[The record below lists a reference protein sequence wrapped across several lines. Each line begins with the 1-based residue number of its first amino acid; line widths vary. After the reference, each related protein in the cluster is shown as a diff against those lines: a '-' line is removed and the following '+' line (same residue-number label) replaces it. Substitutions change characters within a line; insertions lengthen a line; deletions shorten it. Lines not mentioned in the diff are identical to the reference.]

1 MPYVSD
7 HYILQLHI
15 RMHNLQLMQVIES
28 IEQLPHHLQHFLL
41 FEQSESLLETEEGI
55 LGILHHEVDMRL
67 AGVEVVE
74 FYDVLVLGQREDLYL
89 PCEVVFDLVAVGD
102 CYGFLG

>member
-15 RMHNLQLMQVIES
+15 RMHDPQLMQVIEA

-41 FEQSESLLETEEGI
+41 FEHCESLLETEEGI
-55 LGILHHEVDMRL
+55 LGILHYEVDMRL
-67 AGVEVVE
+67 AGVEVV
-74 FYDVLVLGQREDLYL
+74 
-89 PCEVVFDLVAVGD
+89 
-102 CYGFLG
+102 